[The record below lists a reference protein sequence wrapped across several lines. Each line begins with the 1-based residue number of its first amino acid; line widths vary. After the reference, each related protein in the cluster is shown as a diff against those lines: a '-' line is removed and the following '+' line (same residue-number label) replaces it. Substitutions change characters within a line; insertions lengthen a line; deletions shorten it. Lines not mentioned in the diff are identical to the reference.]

1 MKKIVQYITILAVI
15 AAPSLVKAQ
24 DKKPYDMLVNGVKV
38 IVQPSGNDIVV
49 VQTVIR
55 GGVQNYPAAK
65 AGIENLAMQ
74 ALVEC
79 GTTLHD
85 KNSYKDKLD
94 LISAQVNGN
103 TGVSY
108 ASIVLNCIKADF
120 ENAWSLYTEAM
131 TMPKFDAKEFDR
143 IKQDAIN
150 GIRSDESNPDNAIS
164 RLAREVAFANKP
176 FAMSPTGTVE
186 SVSKLTAPDTKKYWQ
201 SIFTRSRMVIVVVA
215 DLDKTTIE
223 NKVKEF
229 LAKVPAGTPFVAKKE
244 TYTPAANSFKSEKRD
259 NATNYVMGIT
269 AAPLPGTPD
278 YNAYSLAMNLFSSRH
293 FLEVRSKNGLS
304 YAPGAWLTTGNA
316 TYSNIYVTTT
326 EPDKYIAVARGLVDS
341 IKQYGFTESELKN
354 EKTGYLTGL
363 YYRDETNQAQANS
376 LASNEVVH
384 GDWKR
389 SIKIKDDINKV
400 TLPQL
405 NSVFKKY
412 FNNISW
418 VYQGD
423 PKKVNP
429 VFYTQKQTPKMPE
442 EKKAF

>member
-1 MKKIVQYITILAVI
+1 
-15 AAPSLVKAQ
+15 
-24 DKKPYDMLVNGVKV
+24 
-38 IVQPSGNDIVV
+38 
-49 VQTVIR
+49 
-55 GGVQNYPAAK
+55 
-65 AGIENLAMQ
+65 
-74 ALVEC
+74 
-79 GTTLHD
+79 
-85 KNSYKDKLD
+85 
-94 LISAQVNGN
+94 
-103 TGVSY
+103 
-108 ASIVLNCIKADF
+108 
-120 ENAWSLYTEAM
+120 
-131 TMPKFDAKEFDR
+131 
-143 IKQDAIN
+143 
-150 GIRSDESNPDNAIS
+150 
-164 RLAREVAFANKP
+164 
-176 FAMSPTGTVE
+176 
-186 SVSKLTAPDTKKYWQ
+186 
-201 SIFTRSRMVIVVVA
+201 
-215 DLDKTTIE
+215 
-223 NKVKEF
+223 
-229 LAKVPAGTPFVAKKE
+229 
-244 TYTPAANSFKSEKRD
+244 
-259 NATNYVMGIT
+259 MGIT

>member
-1 MKKIVQYITILAVI
+1 MERRRRIEVNRMTALA
-15 AAPSLVKAQ
+15 A
-24 DKKPYDMLVNGVKV
+24 
-38 IVQPSGNDIVV
+38 
-49 VQTVIR
+49 
-55 GGVQNYPAAK
+55 GG
-65 AGIENLAMQ
+65 
-74 ALVEC
+74 AL
-79 GTTLHD
+79 
-85 KNSYKDKLD
+85 
-94 LISAQVNGN
+94 
-103 TGVSY
+103 
-108 ASIVLNCIKADF
+108 
-120 ENAWSLYTEAM
+120 
-131 TMPKFDAKEFDR
+131 
-143 IKQDAIN
+143 
-150 GIRSDESNPDNAIS
+150 
-164 RLAREVAFANKP
+164 
-176 FAMSPTGTVE
+176 
-186 SVSKLTAPDTKKYWQ
+186 
-201 SIFTRSRMVIVVVA
+201 
-215 DLDKTTIE
+215 
-223 NKVKEF
+223 
-229 LAKVPAGTPFVAKKE
+229 
-244 TYTPAANSFKSEKRD
+244 
-259 NATNYVMGIT
+259 NYVMGIT
-269 AAPLPGTPD
+269 AAPLPGTTD

-341 IKQYGFTESELKN
+341 IKQFGFTESELKN

-400 TLPQL
+400 TLTQL

-429 VFYTQKQTPKMPE
+429 VMYTQKQTPKMPE